1 MIGRVAGMRA
11 RPAAPGP
18 TPTTRSRKTGSR
30 KAVASSIEPAI
41 SWLRLAAVKLRWR
54 KRPRSISGFW

>member
-1 MIGRVAGMRA
+1 MRA